1 MKAFASTL
9 RLGLVALLLGALS
22 ACSAV
27 YRNHGYI
34 PPQEALDQVVVG
46 VDTRDSLA
54 ETLGRPSSTGLLDAS
69 GWYYVQSRWRHFAY
83 RAPEEI
89 DRQVVAIS
97 FDARGT
103 VANVERFG
111 LENGRVVVLSRR
123 VTETSIRGVSFL
135 RTLYQNFGRIQ
146 ASDLLR

>member
-1 MKAFASTL
+1 MGAFATML
-9 RLGLVALLLGALS
+9 RLGLAALALAALGAC
-22 ACSAV
+22 APTF
-27 YRNHGYI
+27 RTHGYI
-34 PPQEALDQVVVG
+34 PPQEALDSVVIG

-54 ETLGRPSSTGLLDAS
+54 ETLGRPSSTGLLDDS

-103 VANVERFG
+103 VTNIERFG
-111 LENGRVVVLSRR
+111 LQDGRVVVLSRR
-123 VTETSIRGVSFL
+123 ITETSIRNMTFL
-135 RTLYQNFGRIQ
+135 RQLYENFGRIQ

>member
-1 MKAFASTL
+1 MGAFATML
-9 RLGLVALLLGALS
+9 RLGLAALGLAALGAC
-22 ACSAV
+22 APTF
-27 YRNHGYI
+27 RTHGYI
-34 PPQEALDQVVVG
+34 PPQEALDSVVIG

-54 ETLGRPSSTGLLDAS
+54 ETLGRPSSTGLLDDS

-103 VANVERFG
+103 VTNIERFG
-111 LENGRVVVLSRR
+111 LQDGRVVVLSRR
-123 VTETSIRGVSFL
+123 ITETSIRNMTFL
-135 RTLYQNFGRIQ
+135 RQLYENFGRIQ